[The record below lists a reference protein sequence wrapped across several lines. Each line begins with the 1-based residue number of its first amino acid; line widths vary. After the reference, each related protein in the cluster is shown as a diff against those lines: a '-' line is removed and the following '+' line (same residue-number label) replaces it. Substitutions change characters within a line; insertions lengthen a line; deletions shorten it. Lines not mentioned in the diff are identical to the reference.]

1 MVNKNMEDIITI
13 NQYLVNHKNNFYKEV
28 GSVIKEIRNYRKIPL
43 EAFSSMAI
51 TSNSYACQIEQ
62 GNNGLSLL
70 KFVLICNALKVKPKH
85 IIDSFIIYNE
95 DNEDLLYNELQYDK
109 NISRNV
115 FNFIKNRY

>member
-51 TSNSYACQIEQ
+51 TSNRTR
-62 GNNGLSLL
+62 
-70 KFVLICNALKVKPKH
+70 K
-85 IIDSFIIYNE
+85 
-95 DNEDLLYNELQYDK
+95 
-109 NISRNV
+109 
-115 FNFIKNRY
+115 